1 MSQRRR
7 KNNIVGLYDGEGE
20 WHTNKDKIA
29 SIAEEFYKELF
40 TSSSSLDMED
50 VIDYVDQ
57 RVWHI
62 EISRT

>member
-1 MSQRRR
+1 M
-7 KNNIVGLYDGEGE
+7 GLYDGEGE
-20 WHTNKDKIA
+20 WHTNEDKIA
-29 SIAEEFYKELF
+29 SIAEEFYKQLF